1 MPEALQS
8 LIDKLQGEVVDEA
21 EAKARA
27 ILAEA
32 EAEAGRRVAAANAE
46 ATRIRGGAERDAA
59 LSRERGERG
68 LQQAG
73 RDVLMAV
80 RRGVEDVV
88 MALVHDSLSQA
99 LTPETLRDM
108 LIVMAEAYAKRS
120 GPERRMT
127 VLLGEADREKLAHFY
142 ADEYR
147 QKLEKGVDI
156 RLGRDI
162 EKGFRVSMNG
172 DHVEHDFTLEAI
184 TSVMAEMLRPEL
196 AKLIAAGTAEEG
208 TDGDAAEGR
217 P

>member
-27 ILAEA
+27 ILADTETEA
-32 EAEAGRRVAAANAE
+32 ERRIAAANAE
-46 ATRIRGGAERDAA
+46 ATRIRTDAERDAGLA
-59 LSRERGERG
+59 RERGERA

-88 MALVHDSLSQA
+88 MALVRDSLGDA

-108 LIVMAEAYAKRS
+108 LLVMAEAYAERS
-120 GPERRMT
+120 GPERRMS
-127 VLLGEADREKLAHFY
+127 VLLGEEDREKLARYY

-147 QKLEKGVDI
+147 QKLAKGVDI

-162 EKGFRVSMNG
+162 DKGFRVSVNG

-184 TSVMAEMLRPEL
+184 ASVLGEMLRPEL
-196 AKLIAAGTAEEG
+196 AKLIATDSALEG
-208 TDGDAAEGR
+208 AEGHADEAR